1 MHQLKR
7 GDYSGAI
14 ASLQR
19 TLEIEPSVA
28 AARHMLKAL
37 SDEDSDYVMELEV
50 EYIKDLFNSY
60 GSVYDDQV
68 RKLRY
73 SAPRIIRQEL
83 AKIYK
88 SRYEK
93 EMSVT
98 VDSDRDFNVAGEQIT
113 GKGCSTYTTF
123 MNATLDILDLGCG
136 TGLAGSWVKDY
147 AASMVGVDI
156 SEKMI
161 MAAGKKMLY
170 EELHCKSISDYCTS
184 TRKTFDLVVAADVL
198 AYIGDLGETMKQV
211 QHMRIG
217 GLYNIGTGGKH
228 YAE

>member
-1 MHQLKR
+1 M
-7 GDYSGAI
+7 

-19 TLEIEPSVA
+19 TLEIEPSIA

-37 SDEDSDYVMELEV
+37 SDEDSDYVMELED

-73 SAPRIIRQEL
+73 SAPRVIRQEM

-88 SRYEK
+88 ARYEK
-93 EMSVT
+93 QMSVT
-98 VDSDRDFNVAGEQIT
+98 IESDRDFNVAGEQIT
-113 GKGCSTYTTF
+113 GSGCSTYTTY
-123 MNATLDILDLGCG
+123 MNSTLDVLDLGCG

-161 MAAGKKMLY
+161 MEAGKKMLY
-170 EELHCKSISDYCTS
+170 NELHCQSITDYCAS
-184 TRKTFDLVVAADVL
+184 ARKTFDLIVAADVL
-198 AYIGDLGETMKQV
+198 AYIGDLAETFSQV
-211 QHMRIG
+211 
-217 GLYNIGTGGKH
+217 
-228 YAE
+228 